1 MNRGFT
7 FTVSGNKQ
15 PLLKGFFGM
24 LLLLLPVSC
33 DRNMVYDQFNTINRE
48 GWTWSDV
55 QEFDPMIGDTVS
67 YYNIYLQIRHKG
79 DYPVSNLYL
88 FVHLTG
94 PQNQALTDTVNLILA
109 EPDGRWTGKGLGDM
123 KELRLLYK
131 KNVRF
136 PVTGN
141 YRFRIEQGMRIP
153 SVPVLDVGLRIEKAE

>member
-1 MNRGFT
+1 
-7 FTVSGNKQ
+7 
-15 PLLKGFFGM
+15 M
-24 LLLLLPVSC
+24 LLLLFLLSC
-33 DRNMVYDQFNTINRE
+33 DRNMVYDQFNSINRE
-48 GWTWSDV
+48 GWTWSDI
-55 QEFDPMIGDTVS
+55 QEFDPLIEDTVS

-94 PQNQALTDTVNLILA
+94 PQNQALTDTVNFILA

-131 KNVRF
+131 KKVRF

-153 SVPVLDVGLRIEKAE
+153 SVPVQDVGLRIEKAE